1 MHETNSV
8 AEAIAKDALSAVEF
22 HPLHI
27 EAIGWAHCVSDVFAQ
42 PKNFID
48 RARISEEKRKSIHE
62 ALDGVSTVL
71 LVSYWTADKK
81 PEPLAG
87 FGTLYAFLV
96 HPETF
101 EVLLAEVSTWRS

>member
-1 MHETNSV
+1 VT
-8 AEAIAKDALSAVEF
+8 EAIAKDALSAVEF
-22 HPLHI
+22 HPLHA
-27 EAIGWAHCVSDVFAQ
+27 EAIGCAHCVSDVFAQ

-62 ALDGVSTVL
+62 AVEGVSTVL
-71 LVSYWTADKK
+71 LVSYWTSDKK
-81 PEPLAG
+81 PEPFAG
-87 FGTLYAFLV
+87 FGKLYAFLV